1 MAAPYKRLMEAG
13 AMKRSVGVLV
23 FCIMLINILNL
34 IGCNKQ
40 VDINT
45 GERKKVALVLRTN
58 YGYYWGNLK
67 IGAETAA
74 REFNVDMIHYAPGD
88 EEDVSEQIK
97 MVNQALYEDKVDAL
111 LLSACDYKA
120 LVEVTE
126 KAYDMGIPVVII
138 DSEVDT
144 EKIHSYIAT
153 DNFKAG
159 EMAGGVLIDVAGKNS
174 NIAIMSFIKGSR
186 NAEQREK
193 GLEKVISKYPGINVV
208 SKAYCM
214 SDVKRAYSLTKDI
227 LEENKDINA
236 IVALNEIASEG
247 VALAVEE
254 MKLQGRVKIIAFE
267 STLQEIGFIEK
278 GTIQTTIIQN
288 PFSMGYL
295 GVKSAVDVM
304 DGKQVEKRRYIESKV
319 INKDN
324 MYLPENQKLLF
335 PLIK

>member
-1 MAAPYKRLMEAG
+1 
-13 AMKRSVGVLV
+13 MKGLV
-23 FCIMLINILNL
+23 KILTFCIILTNMLELA
-34 IGCNKQ
+34 GCKRQ
-40 VDINT
+40 ADINT
-45 GERKKVALVLRTN
+45 GERKKVALVLKTN

-67 IGAETAA
+67 MGAETAA
-74 REFNVDMIHYAPGD
+74 REFNVDIIHYAPGN
-88 EEDVSEQIK
+88 EEDSSGQIK
-97 MVNQALYEDKVDAL
+97 LVNQALYEDKVDAL
-111 LLSACDYKA
+111 VLSVCDYKA

-126 KAYDMGIPVVII
+126 KAYNMGIPVIII

-153 DNFKAG
+153 DNLKAG
-159 EMAGGVLIDVAGKNS
+159 EMAGGVLIDISGKNA
-174 NIAIMSFIKGSR
+174 NIAIMNFIKGSR

-193 GLEKVISKYPGINVV
+193 GFEKVISKYPGINVV
-208 SKAYCM
+208 SKVYCM
-214 SDVKRAYSLTKDI
+214 SDAKRAYSLTKDI
-227 LEENKDINA
+227 LEKNKDINA

-254 MKLQGRVKIIAFE
+254 MKLQGKVKIIAFE
-267 STLQEIGFIEK
+267 STLQEIDFIEK

-304 DGKQVEKRRYIESKV
+304 NGKQVEKGRYLESKV
-319 INKDN
+319 INKEN
-324 MYLPENQKLLF
+324 MYLPENQKILF